1 MARDRDRQ
9 CGGIRFAP
17 SAIVSG
23 MRQLSRLAVII
34 VIGVL
39 SPPLRG
45 HAQPSGATVTILHFN
60 DVYEITPVEAGRAGG
75 LARVARFRANLAA
88 QHPGLISATCGWR

>member
-1 MARDRDRQ
+1 MARDRNRQ

-39 SPPLRG
+39 SLPLRG
-45 HAQPSGATVTILHFN
+45 HAQPSGATVTILHFD
-60 DVYEITPVEAGRAGG
+60 DV
-75 LARVARFRANLAA
+75 
-88 QHPGLISATCGWR
+88 